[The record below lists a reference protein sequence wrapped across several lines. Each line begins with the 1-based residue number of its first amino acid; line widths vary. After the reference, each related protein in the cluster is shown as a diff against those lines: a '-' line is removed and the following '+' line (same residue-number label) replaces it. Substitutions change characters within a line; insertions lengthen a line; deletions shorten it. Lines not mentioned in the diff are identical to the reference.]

1 MREDQEAAGL
11 LPPEQPYWGPLL
23 HEARACAH
31 RAYRDWKAAID
42 DLWADKYA
50 TYAHQEAACAAQ
62 RLLHEHADIRLLHED
77 WKAAR
82 HQHLLDK
89 VTACRQP
96 AAQARQTTAARVIS
110 LWLRRRRL
118 FTRLARQTSRRLQQ
132 EAALARIQH

>member
-1 MREDQEAAGL
+1 
-11 LPPEQPYWGPLL
+11 
-23 HEARACAH
+23 
-31 RAYRDWKAAID
+31 
-42 DLWADKYA
+42 
-50 TYAHQEAACAAQ
+50 
-62 RLLHEHADIRLLHED
+62 
-77 WKAAR
+77 
-82 HQHLLDK
+82 